1 MRIVHIEDFFHPDA
15 GYQINILPKYQVKQ
29 GHEVSIITSEIEK
42 VPEGLTNFFGKD
54 NIDKR
59 DKEYTEKTGVKIYR
73 LPIYKF
79 LSGRAIFKLG
89 LGKFVDTLNPDILYV
104 HGNDTAVG
112 ILYSLKAKKLSYPI
126 IFDSHMLDMASKNKF
141 NKLFRFLYKNIITPI
156 IKKEKLVVI
165 RTQDDDYVEKCLGI
179 PLLQA
184 PWISVGSD
192 TMQFSSNKRKKTQW
206 REAYNISDN
215 EFTVVYTGKLDLS
228 KGGKFLAEG
237 FKEKFNLSNGKEV
250 VLVVVG
256 NSTTDDYGKEMDA
269 IFESSENRIL
279 RFPTQKYMDLAK
291 FYQLGDLSVFPR
303 QCSLSFYDAQACG
316 LPVVS
321 EDNNIN
327 VERLRYNNGYNFVE
341 GDLLDFRKK
350 VIDFAEMAPEKYDE
364 VAKNAVSYV
373 QKNYNYEEI
382 AMKYTDILQKVIDDY
397 SKKRIGC

>member
-1 MRIVHIEDFFHPDA
+1 MKIVHIEDFFHPDA

-73 LPIYKF
+73 LPLYKF

-112 ILYSLKAKKLSYPI
+112 ILYSLKSKKLSYPV

-141 NKLFRFLYKNIITPI
+141 NKLFRFLYRSVITPI

-165 RTQDDDYVEKCLGI
+165 RTQDDDYVERCLGI

-192 TMQFSSNKRKKTQW
+192 TMQFSSDKRKKNQL
-206 REAYNISDN
+206 REAYNISEN
-215 EFTVVYTGKLDLS
+215 EFTVVYTGKLDSS
-228 KGGKFLAEG
+228 KGGKFLAEV

-256 NSTTDDYGKEMDA
+256 NSTTDDYGKEMDS
-269 IFESSENRIL
+269 IFNSSENRIL

-291 FYQLGDLSVFPR
+291 FYQLGDLSVFPK

-327 VERLRYNNGYNFVE
+327 VERLRYNNGYNFVG

-350 VIDFAEMAPEKYDE
+350 IIDFAEMAPEKGDE
-364 VAKNAVSYV
+364 IAKNAVSYV

-397 SKKRIGC
+397 SKKGIGC